1 MTVGEMI
8 LKTRKS
14 NSLTQE
20 QYGEKFGV
28 TRQTVSSWE
37 NEKSYPDLHTLIL
50 ICDTYGM
57 SLDQL
62 LRDDR
67 QIVKNIDYTAKTIKI
82 IRILLRLLLLIGLL
96 FGVFNLIWYRSYS
109 KANTDFVNKM
119 NTLDFQLKNGTYSK
133 KINNTTYIVPNQK
146 LPYLKFHYYLM
157 RITVKCIPN
166 DNTTIEISC
175 LEDTDMLYVIPNGNQ
190 DMEFRCDVNGNL
202 INKDKLSA
210 SQLTF
215 YQTYKDVIQSIARES
230 TSLYQQIY
238 RE

>member
-8 LKTRKS
+8 LETRKS

-50 ICDTYGM
+50 ICDTYEM

-62 LRDDR
+62 LREDK
-67 QIVKNIDYTAKTIKI
+67 QIVKNVEYTAKIIKI
-82 IRILLRLLLLIGLL
+82 IRILLRLLLLIGML

-109 KANTDFVNKM
+109 KANKDFINKM
-119 NTLDFQLKNGTYSK
+119 NELDFQLQNGTYSK
-133 KINNTTYIVPNQK
+133 KIDNKTYIVPNQK
-146 LPYLKFHYYLM
+146 LPYLKFHYYHM
-157 RITVKCIPN
+157 QITVKCKPN
-166 DNTTIEISC
+166 DNTTIEFSC
-175 LEDTDMLYVIPNGNQ
+175 LEDTDILYVIPNGNQ
-190 DMEFRCDVNGNL
+190 DMEFRCDANGHL
-202 INKDKLSA
+202 INKDKLSV

-215 YQTYKDVIQSIARES
+215 YQTHKDVIEYIVKEG